1 MTEEKDKKVQHKAG
15 FAGIIGRP
23 NAGKSTL
30 FNRLLGQ
37 KLSIITHKAQTTR
50 HRIPGFYSDD
60 DSQIVFLD
68 TPGIIQPSYLLQE
81 KMMDMVIRLRS
92 DADLLLH
99 IVDGRRPPDPDDV
112 VWETLA
118 ELRLPVILVVNKMDL
133 LDSVRPGERQEKG
146 MENEAVDPAVD
157 PAISSAMSSAMN
169 QVSEAAKAVIAKCT
183 RQFEYID
190 AVAISA
196 MDGSGVDG
204 LIKKIKNRLPAGPA
218 FYPKDQA
225 SDLSMRFF
233 VSELIREQLFLL
245 YDKEVPYSCA
255 VNVVEFREEEKID
268 RIDAEI
274 VVSRNSQ
281 KGILIGKKGAMLKEL
296 GIRSRKEIEQFTGK
310 KVYLQ
315 LFVKVREKW
324 REKEIFLKSYGYR

>member
-1 MTEEKDKKVQHKAG
+1 MTGQNTGGKEHKSG
-15 FAGIIGRP
+15 FVGIIGRP

-81 KMMDMVIRLRS
+81 RMMDQVIRLRS

-99 IVDGRRPPDPDDV
+99 LVDGRRPPAPDDV

-118 ELRLPVILVVNKMDL
+118 ALRLPVMLVVNKVDMLKGGDAA
-133 LDSVRPGERQEKG
+133 DMPPGETD
-146 MENEAVDPAVD
+146 NPTPA
-157 PAISSAMSSAMN
+157 SA
-169 QVSEAAKAVIAKCT
+169 EAVIADCSRHFT
-183 RQFEYID
+183 YEN

-196 MDGSGVDG
+196 MNGDGVEELLG
-204 LIKKIKNRLPAGPA
+204 KIKDRMPSGPA

-225 SDLSMRFF
+225 SDLTIRFF

-255 VNVVEFREEEKID
+255 VNVVEFNEDEEID

-296 GIRSRKEIEQFTGK
+296 GTRSRKEIEHFTGK
-310 KVYLQ
+310 KVYLK

-324 REKEIFLKSYGYR
+324 RDKDNFLKSYGYR

>member
-1 MTEEKDKKVQHKAG
+1 MTGEIAGNKEHKAG
-15 FAGIIGRP
+15 FVGIIGRP

-30 FNRLLGQ
+30 FNHLLGQ

-60 DSQIVFLD
+60 ESQIVFLD

-81 KMMDMVIRLRS
+81 KMMDQVIRLRR

-99 IVDGRRPPDPDDV
+99 LVDGRRPPESDDV

-118 ELRLPVILVVNKMDL
+118 ALGLPVMLVVNKIDL
-133 LDSVRPGERQEKG
+133 LEGGGTAKTPGIKADNPVPDS
-146 MENEAVDPAVD
+146 
-157 PAISSAMSSAMN
+157 
-169 QVSEAAKAVIAKCT
+169 AKAVISACS
-183 RQFEYID
+183 QHFNYD
-190 AVAISA
+190 AAVAISA
-196 MDGSGVDG
+196 MSGIGVEE
-204 LIKKIKNRLPAGPA
+204 LLNKIKDRLPEGPA
-218 FYPKDQA
+218 FYPKEQA

-255 VNVVEFREEEKID
+255 VNIVEYAEQEDID

-274 VVSRNSQ
+274 VVSRSSQ
-281 KGILIGKKGAMLKEL
+281 KGILIGKKGTMLKEL
-296 GIRSRKEIEQFTGK
+296 GTRSRKEIEHFTGK
-310 KVYLQ
+310 KAFLK

-324 REKEIFLKSYGYR
+324 RDKESFLKSYGYR

>member
-1 MTEEKDKKVQHKAG
+1 MNEENAGSDGHKAG
-15 FAGIIGRP
+15 FVGIIGRP

-81 KMMDMVIRLRS
+81 RMMDQVIRLRS

-99 IVDGRRPPDPDDV
+99 LVDGRRPPAPDDV

-118 ELRLPVILVVNKMDL
+118 ALRLPVMLVVNKVDMLKDG
-133 LDSVRPGERQEKG
+133 DASDMPAGES
-146 MENEAVDPAVD
+146 DHPA
-157 PAISSAMSSAMN
+157 PANA
-169 QVSEAAKAVIAKCT
+169 EAVIADCSRHFT
-183 RQFEYID
+183 YED
-190 AVAISA
+190 SVAISA
-196 MDGSGVDG
+196 MNGDGVEELLG
-204 LIKKIKNRLPAGPA
+204 KIKDRMPSGPA

-255 VNVVEFREEEKID
+255 VNVVEFKEDEEID

-296 GIRSRKEIEQFTGK
+296 GIRSRREIEHLTGK
-310 KVYLQ
+310 KVYLK

-324 REKEIFLKSYGYR
+324 RDKENFLKSYGYR